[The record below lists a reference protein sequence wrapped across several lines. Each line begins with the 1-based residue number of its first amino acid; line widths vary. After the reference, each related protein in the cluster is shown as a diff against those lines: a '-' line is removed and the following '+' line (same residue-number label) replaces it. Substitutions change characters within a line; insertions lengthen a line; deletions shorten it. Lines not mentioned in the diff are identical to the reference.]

1 MPGEFDLIKR
11 HFHYPVSHSVLG
23 VGDDGALLQPRP
35 GMQLVVSTDMLVAER
50 HFFADTDPFLLGWKT
65 AAVNISDMAAMG
77 AEPRWI
83 TLALAL
89 PAANEDWVGAMA
101 RGFRDCCEAYCVDW
115 VGGDTTRGPLNLCAT
130 VFGEVPAG
138 AAIRRDGAQ
147 HGDDLWLSGWPGMAA
162 LGLAQLRDEL
172 QLLGD
177 WREACIERLQRP
189 LPRVALGIALRGV
202 ASAML
207 DVSDGLLGDLD
218 HILERSQVGAVLE
231 ETALPLETLLAACK
245 RTEAATQAL
254 LSGGDD
260 YELLF
265 AAPRE
270 QRGHVEAVGRHLEL
284 PLHRIGRIL
293 DKPGLWLQRGDGVVE
308 ALQSRGFDH
317 FADAPRSDRL
327 S

>member
-1 MPGEFDLIKR
+1 MAGEFELIKR

-23 VGDDGALLQPRP
+23 VGDDAALMQPRP
-35 GMQLVVSTDMLVAER
+35 GMQLAVSTDMLVAGR
-50 HFFADTDPFLLGWKT
+50 HFFADADPFLLGWKT

-89 PAANEDWVGAMA
+89 PEADEAWVGAMA

-130 VFGEVPAG
+130 IFGEVSPDKAVRRTG
-138 AAIRRDGAQ
+138 AD
-147 HGDDLWLSGWPGMAA
+147 HGDDLWVSGWPGMAA
-162 LGLAQLRDEL
+162 LGLAHLQDRLEL
-172 QLLGD
+172 VSD
-177 WREACIERLQRP
+177 WREACLERLHRP
-189 LPRVALGIALRGV
+189 LPRVALGLALRGV

-207 DVSDGLLGDLD
+207 DVSDGLCGDLS
-218 HILERSQVGAVLE
+218 HILEASEVGAILD
-231 ETALPLETLLAACK
+231 ETLLPLEPLLAACK
-245 RTEAATQAL
+245 RTEAATKAL

-270 QRGHVEAVGRHLEL
+270 QRGHVEAIGRHLEL

-293 DKPGLWLQRGDGVVE
+293 DKPGLWLQRGDGVAE
-308 ALQSRGFDH
+308 ALQAGGFDH
-317 FADAPRSDRL
+317 FQTD
-327 S
+327 